1 MDLEGLAGDNG
12 NLIVIPPD
20 FEYVPAVPDEG
31 DILAEEPRG
40 SRKIGFN
47 NTEAKRSGDFCKG
60 KKPVLIVTDSDDI
73 SDLDNIAAIRR

>member
-1 MDLEGLAGDNG
+1 MAAR
-12 NLIVIPPD
+12 IVHR
-20 FEYVPAVPDEG
+20 VPVGQA
-31 DILAEEPRG
+31 RG